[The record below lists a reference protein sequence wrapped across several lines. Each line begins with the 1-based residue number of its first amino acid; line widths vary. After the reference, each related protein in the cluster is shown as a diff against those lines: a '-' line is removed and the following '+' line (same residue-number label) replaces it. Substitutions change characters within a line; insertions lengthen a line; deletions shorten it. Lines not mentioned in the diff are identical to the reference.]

1 MSVVAGKVAQVTGA
15 AGGIGGAVVTAFT
28 AEGARVFAV
37 DRDVTGISPSVESFA
52 CDVTDAAQVE
62 AAVPQCPSRFG
73 PLNVVFNGG
82 GIHGRRFGVGPVA
95 RATFPGCLAARH
107 SHPPVCS

>member
-1 MSVVAGKVAQVTGA
+1 MSVLAGKVAMVTGA
-15 AGGIGGAVVTAFT
+15 AGGIGGAVVTAFM

-62 AAVPQCPSRFG
+62 VPVSVGGDLATVLSMPVRTRAGGRSSAPTSRASFIAAG
-73 PLNVVFNGG
+73 P
-82 GIHGRRFGVGPVA
+82 RCAP
-95 RATFPGCLAARH
+95 C
-107 SHPPVCS
+107 